1 MKKNIDIPDDIR
13 WELEALALQE
23 KKDLK
28 TKRIQIYGSAFQKL
42 LKNILLNLF
51 G

>member
-13 WELEALALQE
+13 WDLEILAKQE

-28 TKRIQIYGSAFQKL
+28 TFIQDVLISLVKNKKTTKD
-42 LKNILLNLF
+42 LK
-51 G
+51 